1 MADRHNRDLDRQP
14 APLPK
19 PLPVPTVDAH
29 AHIEIVTNAAL
40 DSAEVL
46 QVLDDAKSVGV
57 DRIVQVGYS
66 AEQSKW
72 CVAAAEHFDDRVLA
86 AVALHP
92 NEAPVVPDLDADLK
106 IIEELASH
114 PRVRAIGETGLDYF
128 RTPPEL
134 RKRQQDSFKWH
145 IELAKKTKKA
155 LVIHDRDSHDDVLSI
170 LLEVGAPE
178 KTVFHCFSGDVEMAK
193 TCIERGYILSFA
205 GTMTFKNAPALREA
219 VKLVPHDQLLVETDS
234 PFLCPMP
241 NRGALNTPAQ
251 IPNTLRVIADV
262 RGISADYL
270 AAAISELMAD
280 PARLEKYGKAG
291 RLRAQ
296 THFGWD
302 AVAAQTIS
310 LYRSVIS

>member
-1 MADRHNRDLDRQP
+1 MADRHNRDIDREQ
-14 APLPK
+14 APLPEA
-19 PLPVPTVDAH
+19 LPVPTVDAH
-29 AHIEIVTNAAL
+29 AHIEIVTNEAP
-40 DSAEVL
+40 DSDAVR
-46 QVLDDAKSVGV
+46 QVLDDAKSVNV

-66 AEQSKW
+66 AEQSQW
-72 CVAAAEHFDDRVLA
+72 CVDMANAFPGRVLA

-92 NEAPVVPDLDADLK
+92 NEAPVVEDLEADWA
-106 IIEELASH
+106 IIEKLAQE

-145 IELAKKTKKA
+145 INLAKRTNKA
-155 LVIHDRDSHDDVLSI
+155 LVIHDRDSHEDVLSV

-234 PFLCPMP
+234 PFLAPAP
-241 NRGALNTPAQ
+241 HRGALNTPAQ
-251 IPNTLRVIADV
+251 IANIVRAMAAERNEDV
-262 RGISADYL
+262 AEL
-270 AAAISELMAD
+270 ATALSDNAERI
-280 PARLEKYGKAG
+280 
-291 RLRAQ
+291 
-296 THFGWD
+296 FGSF
-302 AVAAQTIS
+302 A
-310 LYRSVIS
+310 